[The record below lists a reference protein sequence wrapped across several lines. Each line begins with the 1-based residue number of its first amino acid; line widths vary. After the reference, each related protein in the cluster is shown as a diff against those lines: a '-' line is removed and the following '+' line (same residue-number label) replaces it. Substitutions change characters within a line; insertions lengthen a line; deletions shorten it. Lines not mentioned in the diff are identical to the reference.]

1 MHCAGN
7 VHGEALVCP
16 LRLSLDLLNSVHTTL
31 YDIFGDYLQTCQT
44 KSATSQVHDWVV
56 YKMGSLLGSVGH
68 RVNIHKITPATGK
81 ERGDLEIKD
90 YVVLQKP
97 QSQDNRLPPP
107 RTLIADF
114 TMTHVRFGRSHL
126 RPMGQLTNTSHSDG
140 APGLGAPDD
149 PDGAPDDPDGSLK
162 TMVRITIR
170 HYHNLYLNRPDPIV
184 FIPLTV
190 ETTGL
195 KYDDFVRLLFWYSH
209 REASALTNHPVS
221 CRRNQIGFVSL
232 ELHVSLI

>member
-1 MHCAGN
+1 
-7 VHGEALVCP
+7 
-16 LRLSLDLLNSVHTTL
+16 
-31 YDIFGDYLQTCQT
+31 
-44 KSATSQVHDWVV
+44 
-56 YKMGSLLGSVGH
+56 
-68 RVNIHKITPATGK
+68 
-81 ERGDLEIKD
+81 
-90 YVVLQKP
+90 
-97 QSQDNRLPPP
+97 
-107 RTLIADF
+107 
-114 TMTHVRFGRSHL
+114 
-126 RPMGQLTNTSHSDG
+126 MGQLTNTRNSDG
-140 APGLGAPDD
+140 VP
-149 PDGAPDDPDGSLK
+149 DPDGSLK
-162 TMVRITIR
+162 TKVKIEIR